1 MYTITLNSLSRGGDI
16 LAFDVVKKITD
27 TEKEGEEIIKRAHTE
42 ASEILKK
49 SKNEAEAIIDS
60 AKQRA
65 DEYYKNTISKYELEA
80 REASRPFIEES
91 QSSRTKLANVPTE
104 LMNSAV
110 NMVIERI
117 VNSHGNS

>member
-1 MYTITLNSLSRGGDI
+1 M
-16 LAFDVVKKITD
+16 AFDVVKKITD
-27 TEKEGEEIIKRAHTE
+27 TEKEGEEIVKKAQSE

-49 SKNEAEAIIDS
+49 SKNEAESIIDS
-60 AKQRA
+60 AEQKA

-80 REASRPFIEES
+80 REASEPIIQAS
-91 QSSRTKLANVPTE
+91 QGLRNKLANVPTE